1 MNWLQRLLARKKM
14 ENDLDKELRFHF
26 ETQVADKVRSGIP
39 ESEGRRLTRLEF
51 GGIEQIKEDCRES
64 RGTLWLESIVQ
75 DVRYAI
81 RQLMR
86 SPGFTITCVLILAL
100 GIGAIT
106 AVFSL
111 IDAALLRMLPVKAPE
126 QLVHL
131 KGISPDFLAND
142 AFSYPAFQ
150 TLSRQTQVLAGV
162 IAFRRQHNIDLE
174 FDGQSGL
181 AEGQAVSGSYF
192 SVLGVRAIHGRVLVE
207 ADESAA
213 SPVAVIGYDY
223 WRSRFSLDPEIVGKK
238 ILLNNAPYT
247 VVGVTEPE
255 FYGLE
260 VGTRI
265 NVSVPLTTYWL
276 INPGYA
282 AKGSPYDV
290 LKAPFRNWLDVI
302 ARLQP
307 GVPQERATAALG
319 PVFSQIKNE
328 LNASLAG
335 TPGDSPA
342 RRQTILALRLQ
353 LDPASQGLATLR
365 QQFAK
370 PLWIVM
376 ALVSLL
382 LIITCANVANLL
394 LARANMREK
403 EISVRLAM
411 GSGKGRLMQQ
421 LIVESLLLA
430 LIAGTLGV
438 GLAFWGS
445 SALLSLMARG
455 RSPVML
461 SVHPNLAVLAF
472 ALGISL
478 LTAVIFGV
486 LPAWRATDVNPSRG
500 LAQSA
505 RASTVSQRH
514 RFGKVLVVLQV
525 AMSLVLAADAGLLAR
540 SLSNLRDFYP
550 GFNRENVL
558 MFHVD
563 PPIAGITDVV
573 PIYEQLIGR
582 IEQLPGIR
590 TASLSV
596 HEPLSTNVSD
606 TNLKVQGAEADKAD
620 DMTPVNVEPIGP
632 QYFATMQTPIL
643 GGREFT
649 NTDRAGAPKVA
660 IVNQSTARHFFGT
673 ANPIGRFVSI
683 PAYRADT
690 SWLQIVGEVRD
701 IKVHDLRETST
712 PMLYVPMWQAAEGG
726 ATFEVRTAA
735 DPARTTTEVLGAV
748 KSVNSRLPVY
758 SVKTLG
764 DQLDDSVVEERLVAS
779 LSGTFGFMALL
790 LTSIGL
796 YGLMDFAVSRRTSE
810 IGVRMAMGAERNR
823 IARMIVG
830 ETLTLVGVG
839 VVIGLPAAMLA
850 SQLLA
855 SQLFGLR
862 PRDPLTFSA
871 VCLVLA
877 LVAVAGSY
885 LPARRAASVDPM
897 QALRT
902 E

>member
-1 MNWLQRLLARKKM
+1 MSWLQRLFSRRRM
-14 ENDLDKELRFHF
+14 EIDLDKELRFHF
-26 ETQVADKVRSGIP
+26 EAQVADKVRSGVA
-39 ESEGRRLTRLEF
+39 ESEARRLTRLEF

-64 RGTLWLESIVQ
+64 RGTLWLESIVR
-75 DVRYAI
+75 DVRYAL
-81 RQLMR
+81 RQLLR
-86 SPGFTITCVLILAL
+86 SPVFTITCVLILAL
-100 GIGAIT
+100 GIGAVT

-126 QLVHL
+126 QLVQL
-131 KGISPDFLAND
+131 KTISPDFPAND

-150 TLSRQTQVLAGV
+150 RLSRQTQVFAGS
-162 IAFRRQHNIDLE
+162 IALRRQHNIDLE

-181 AEGQAVSGSYF
+181 AEGQAVSGGYF
-192 SVLGVRAIHGRVLVE
+192 SVLGVRAFRGRTLVE

-213 SPVAVIGYDY
+213 SPLAVIGYDY

-260 VGTRI
+260 AGARI
-265 NVSVPLTTYWL
+265 DVSVPLTTYSL

-290 LKAPFRNWLDVI
+290 LKAPFRNWLEVI
-302 ARLQP
+302 GRLQP
-307 GVPQERATAALG
+307 GVARERGTAALE
-319 PVFSQIKNE
+319 PVFTQIKGE
-328 LNASLAG
+328 LNASLMG

-353 LDPASQGLATLR
+353 LDLASQGLATIR
-365 QQFAK
+365 QQFSR

-376 ALVSLL
+376 SLVGLL

-394 LARANMREK
+394 LARANTREK
-403 EISVRLAM
+403 EMAVRLAM
-411 GSGKGRLMQQ
+411 GSGKARLMRQ

-445 SALLSLMARG
+445 RSLVALMAHG
-455 RSPVML
+455 RSPLTL
-461 SVHPNLAVLAF
+461 SVHPNLTVLGF
-472 ALGISL
+472 ALGVSL

-486 LPAWRATDVNPSRG
+486 LPAWRATDVDPSRG

-505 RASTVSQRH
+505 RASAASERH
-514 RFGKVLVVLQV
+514 RLGKALVVLQV
-525 AMSLVLAADAGLLAR
+525 AVSLVLAVGAGLLAR

-550 GFNRENVL
+550 GFNRDNVL
-558 MFHVD
+558 LFHVD
-563 PPIAGITDVV
+563 PPIVGITDVV
-573 PIYEQLIGR
+573 PIYEHLIGR
-582 IEQLPGIR
+582 ILQLPGIR
-590 TASLSV
+590 TASLSI
-596 HEPLSTNVSD
+596 HEPLSANVSD
-606 TNLKVQGAEADKAD
+606 TALKVQGATAGEQD

-632 QYFATMQTPIL
+632 NYFATMQTPIL
-643 GGREFT
+643 SGREFT
-649 NTDRAGAPKVA
+649 NSDRAGAPKVA
-660 IVNQSTARHFFGT
+660 VVNQSTARHFFGT

-683 PAYRADT
+683 PGYRADT
-690 SWLQIVGEVRD
+690 SWLEIVGEVRD

-726 ATFEVRTAA
+726 TTFEVRTAM
-735 DPARTTTEVLGAV
+735 DPAKAATAVLGAV
-748 KSVNSRLPVY
+748 KSVNSRLPIY

-764 DQLDDSVVEERLVAS
+764 DQLDDSLVQEHLVAS

-796 YGLMDFAVSRRTSE
+796 YGLMAFAVNRRTSE
-810 IGVRMAMGAERNR
+810 IGIRMALGAERNR

-830 ETLTLVGVG
+830 VTMTLVGIG
-839 VVIGLPAAMLA
+839 IALGLPAAMLSSRLIA
-850 SQLLA
+850 N
-855 SQLFGLR
+855 QLFGLSAG
-862 PRDPLTFSA
+862 DPLTFTA
-871 VCLVLA
+871 VCLLLA
-877 LVAVAGSY
+877 LIAITSSY
-885 LPARRAASVDPM
+885 LPARRAASIEPM
-897 QALRT
+897 RALRS